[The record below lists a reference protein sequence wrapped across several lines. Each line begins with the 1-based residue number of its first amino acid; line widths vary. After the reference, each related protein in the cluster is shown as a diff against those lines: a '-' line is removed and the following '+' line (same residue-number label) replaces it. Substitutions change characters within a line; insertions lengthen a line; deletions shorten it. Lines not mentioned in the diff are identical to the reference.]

1 MQMQLQL
8 QAQAQHD
15 GQHTP
20 THAVRDSD
28 FHRATKADR
37 QTDAIRSVSFRFSI
51 RPDPIRS
58 VSNRKQTKAIPILTQ
73 NDPHFFFSW
82 PTNCWRAKR
91 SPSYGFQND
100 WQLARAFVIG
110 FMLISDEICAMQL
123 LLLLPLS
130 LSVDSC
136 CKLQLKTVLCA

>member
-15 GQHTP
+15 GQHTA

-73 NDPHFFFSW
+73 NDPHFFSPGQLTAGGLNDRR
-82 PTNCWRAKR
+82 PTASKTTGNLR
-91 SPSYGFQND
+91 G
-100 WQLARAFVIG
+100 
-110 FMLISDEICAMQL
+110 L
-123 LLLLPLS
+123 LWL
-130 LSVDSC
+130 D
-136 CKLQLKTVLCA
+136 LC